1 MYADE
6 RVTEIGDL
14 FPGAEVEK
22 IGRSTDATLGKVHS
36 VMVQEW
42 DDDDITYEIAIM
54 GTGRVF
60 AEVGDSGGCVFVKD
74 NDNDTIKA
82 AGILIGK
89 NILNDFA
96 LATPLRLILDMAGG
110 YEWHE

>member
-1 MYADE
+1 MYAGE

-22 IGRSTDATLGKVHS
+22 IGRTTGEKYGKVHS
-36 VMVQEW
+36 VMIQEW
-42 DDDDITYEIAIM
+42 DGDESTYEIAIM
-54 GTGRVF
+54 GTGGPF
-60 AEVGDSGGCVFVKD
+60 AGVGDSGGCVFL

-89 NILNDFA
+89 NVLNDFA

>member
-1 MYADE
+1 MYAGE

-22 IGRSTDATLGKVHS
+22 IGRSTNVRYGKVHS
-36 VMVQEW
+36 VMIQEW
-42 DDDDITYEIAIM
+42 GGDDSTYEVAIM
-54 GTGRVF
+54 GTGRSF
-60 AEVGDSGGCVFVKD
+60 ADVGDSGGCVFL
-74 NDNDTIKA
+74 NDNGTIKA

-89 NILNDFA
+89 NRLNDFA